1 AKSWAAALII
11 GLLII
16 SFAVFGI
23 NDVFNFSF
31 SNAVIKAGDREV
43 SQAQF
48 SRQFDN
54 VKSNIEA
61 QQGRPVTV
69 QELGDRRL
77 VSAILDSIAGEEGF
91 FAWAWR
97 AGLRPAQSLILERI
111 RAEQSFFD
119 PITGRFDE
127 QAYAQRLAG
136 VGLTP
141 PEFERSLRD
150 AVAAEHYFT

>member
-1 AKSWAAALII
+1 RSIYRQTARWGAYAVGRSPRRPRTEGSHRMLAATRRFAKSWAAALII

-48 SRQFDN
+48 SRRFDN

-69 QELGDRRL
+69 QELDERGL

-97 AGLRPAQSLILERI
+97 AGLRPAQS
-111 RAEQSFFD
+111 
-119 PITGRFDE
+119 
-127 QAYAQRLAG
+127 
-136 VGLTP
+136 
-141 PEFERSLRD
+141 
-150 AVAAEHYFT
+150 